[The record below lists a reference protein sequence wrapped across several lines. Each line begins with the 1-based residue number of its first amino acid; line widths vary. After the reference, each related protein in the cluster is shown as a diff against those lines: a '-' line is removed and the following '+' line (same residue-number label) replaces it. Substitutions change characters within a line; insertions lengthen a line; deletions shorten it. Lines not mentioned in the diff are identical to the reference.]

1 MPTNTSILGDYFY
14 DASNNVVSR
23 HTNPVPPGV
32 PQRHPV
38 QCPDAGGDHPPTSP
52 GELDAP
58 QGEPTPTDNAASTIL
73 SVPRDPVDIYALIAI
88 RPQDVK
94 ALRPRWSLGRCRR
107 WLREYESRLR
117 AVMHEHMCDI
127 LSNYLE
133 NTSGRLLNR
142 DRENARQPSLS
153 MPDLATWTQLINRPT
168 WDNSPIQSNPTPPQ
182 RPHYA

>member
-1 MPTNTSILGDYFY
+1 MPTNEGTFSGRPTSLVRHASGDYMIY
-14 DASNNVVSR
+14 EDVS
-23 HTNPVPPGV
+23 TPSSTPS
-32 PQRHPV
+32 
-38 QCPDAGGDHPPTSP
+38 TP
-52 GELDAP
+52 GEPDAP